1 MRDKKTRHCLKSF
14 IVEVILFIIHFYFGV
29 YSFIDMLFEKY
40 RIRLYFTLFWDHEN
54 KAFKYKKYTHIAIAY
69 QYRPILCILVTITIC
84 VLAIST
90 MFQPRNEKG
99 KKKIAIILIS
109 VLIMILSIIAAIGVV
124 YMYNWEMSLEVV

>member
-1 MRDKKTRHCLKSF
+1 MKKNSHRLNSF
-14 IVEVILFIIHFYFGV
+14 IGEVTLFIIHFYFGI
-29 YSFIDMLFEKY
+29 YSFFDMLFEKY
-40 RIRLYFTLFWDHEN
+40 GIRLYFTLFWDHEN
-54 KAFKYKKYTHIAIAY
+54 KTSKPENYVKLAIAY
-69 QYRPILCILVTITIC
+69 QYHPILCILVTITIC

-124 YMYNWEMSLEVV
+124 YMYNWEMEAECV